1 VPVTPHGDLAAA
13 VAAAIDPDR
22 VAEITAALCAAKQPN
37 GDQEEERARVLA
49 ALLEETPGVDVE
61 LDWVLPDRPNLLAR
75 VRGRGEGPGL
85 LLNGHLDASYH
96 PVWSRDPH
104 EPWIED
110 GRIYGAAVTD
120 MLGGVGSM
128 AAAIEAVAK
137 LGPPPGDVVFLAS
150 MHHDTIGLGVK
161 YALASE
167 NDLPRF
173 GICGE
178 PTQLAIHTANGG
190 AVKFRFLLEGQLAHV
205 SRLDEGVD
213 ALAAAVD
220 LCVALRGLQLTHE
233 PHPQLPDLPLLH
245 VGQVESGM
253 APGAVADAAMVA
265 GDIRTL
271 PSMTRDVVRADL
283 ERVAEEVIPADV
295 PWRLELTAVQRSY
308 IGPESGALLD
318 ALSDAHAALLGDR
331 PEVTTRMPVQA
342 FVTDTADMQALG
354 VESLIYGPADWHYV
368 PDENVAI
375 EELAAAARVYA
386 LLGLRFGG

>member
-1 VPVTPHGDLAAA
+1 VSVTPDGDLAAA
-13 VAAAIDPDR
+13 VAAAVDPDR

-49 ALLEETPGVDVE
+49 GLLEETPGVEVE
-61 LDWVLPDRPNLLAR
+61 LDWVLPNRPNLLAR

-96 PVWSRDPH
+96 PAWSRDPH
-104 EPWIED
+104 DPWIED

-120 MLGGVGSM
+120 MLGAIGSM
-128 AAAIEAVAK
+128 AAAMEAVAA

-173 GICGE
+173 GVCGE
-178 PTQLAIHTANGG
+178 PTSLAIHTSNGG

-205 SRLDEGVD
+205 SRLDEGID

-220 LCVALRGLQLTHE
+220 LCVALRGLELTHE
-233 PHPQLPDLPLLH
+233 PHHQLPDLPLLH
-245 VGQVESGM
+245 VGQIESGI
-253 APGAVADAAMVA
+253 AAGAVADAAMVA
-265 GDIRTL
+265 GDIRTV
-271 PSMTRDVVRADL
+271 PSMNRDVVRADL
-283 ERVAEEVIPADV
+283 ERVADEVIPADV
-295 PWRLELTAVQRSY
+295 RPY

-318 ALSDAHAALLGDR
+318 ALGDAHAALLSER

-354 VESLIYGPADWHYV
+354 VESLIYGPADWHFV
-368 PDENVAI
+368 PDESVAI

-386 LLGLRFGG
+386 LLGLTFGG